1 MEDDFPALRPGEAA
15 PAFSLDAANAEGAV
29 SLADLRGR
37 PFLIG
42 LFRGLHCP
50 FCRRQLR
57 QFSALQPA
65 LSEAGVETLAVI
77 NTPVERA
84 RLYLRFQPTPVTVL
98 CDPECRTHHDFGV
111 PLAGFAPADST
122 QKPQWPLHTSVEQ
135 FAAARINP
143 GGELAEPAQPMKAN
157 DLLNAI
163 DGFELHDID
172 RSISEKYGT
181 QLVGHFLVDR
191 SGCIAWAE
199 MEARDGPEGLGTFP
213 TAERIIAAAREVAAS
228 AAK

>member
-1 MEDDFPALRPGEAA
+1 MANDFPGLSPGEAA
-15 PAFSLDAANAEGAV
+15 PAFSLAAANSDGTV
-29 SLADLRGR
+29 SLADLHGR

-57 QFSALQPA
+57 QFSALQPV
-65 LSEAGVETLAVI
+65 LREAGVETLAVI
-77 NTPVERA
+77 NTPIERA
-84 RLYLRFQPTPVTVL
+84 RLYLQFQPTPVTVL
-98 CDPECRTHHDFGV
+98 CDPECRTHRDFGL

-122 QKPQWPLHTSVEQ
+122 QEPQWPLHTSFEQ

-157 DLLNAI
+157 ELLNAK

-172 RSISEKYGT
+172 RSISESYGT

-191 SGCIAWAE
+191 SGCIAWVE
-199 MEARDGPEGLGTFP
+199 VEARDGPDGLGTFP
-213 TAERIIAAAREVAAS
+213 TAERIIAAAREVAVS